1 MYKVG
6 EIVWHATFKR
16 GEVAYSAG
24 TEIRVMFDDSQYNP
38 QVSTESPAY
47 ISSKDL
53 AEALRT
59 ELKKGM
65 AEFDKEIA
73 GQNLTKEE
81 IDKQRKERI
90 DSITRQIDALKETS
104 RKADLDGHTIWWD
117 ADHSWQVPTLLD
129 GKPDPTYKYP
139 VMSGYCK
146 VLKATQPVKPYR
158 DRETGELKF
167 HAVKDYI
174 DLALQSN
181 TTGAKFRV
189 QIWQRELPVLPAA
202 RPVPIESVSV
212 LMEENDQFGGFFHSK

>member
-1 MYKVG
+1 MYKIG
-6 EIVWHATFKR
+6 EIIWHPQFKR

-53 AEALRT
+53 ADALRE
-59 ELKKGM
+59 ELKKETE
-65 AEFDKEIA
+65 AFEKEIA
-73 GQNLTKEE
+73 GQNLPKEE
-81 IDKQRKERI
+81 VDRLRKERMDI
-90 DSITRQIDALKETS
+90 VVRQNDALKETS

-117 ADHSWQVPTLLD
+117 ADHPWQVPTLPD

-139 VMSGYCK
+139 VMSGYHK

-174 DLALQSN
+174 DLVLQSN
-181 TTGAKFRV
+181 TTGTKFRV

-212 LMEENDQFGGFFHSK
+212 LMEEDDQFGGFFHSK

>member
-6 EIVWHATFKR
+6 EIVWHPQFKR

-24 TEIRVMFDDSQYNP
+24 TEIRVMFDDSQYNL

-47 ISSKDL
+47 ISSKAL

-73 GQNLTKEE
+73 GQNLAKEE
-81 IDKQRKERI
+81 IDKQRKERV

-117 ADHSWQVPTLLD
+117 ADHPWQVPTLLD

-139 VMSGYCK
+139 VMSGYHK

-181 TTGAKFRV
+181 TTGTKFRV

-212 LMEENDQFGGFFHSK
+212 LMEEDDSFGGFFHSK